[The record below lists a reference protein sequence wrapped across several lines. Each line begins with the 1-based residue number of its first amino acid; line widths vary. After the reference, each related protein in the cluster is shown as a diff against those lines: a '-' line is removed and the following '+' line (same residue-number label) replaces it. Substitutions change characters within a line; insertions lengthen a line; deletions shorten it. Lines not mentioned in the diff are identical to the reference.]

1 MKKMLLMLLLLVT
14 VSVGAFAQ
22 KGRFSVGAGAS
33 IATLECSLQ
42 PFIDV
47 KCQYGVSDV
56 FRLEL
61 MLTEQIASYGE
72 EWADDLKT
80 SVALGT
86 NIYPFKFARVNP
98 YFFVGVEYCHYTYYG
113 YDYDIGGYEGNDDAF
128 GGRFGLGVDIRL
140 SYNWNLYAGGRYST
154 AMSDLY
160 PNVGITYSF

>member
-22 KGRFSVGAGAS
+22 KGRFSAGAGAS

-72 EWADDLKT
+72 EWDDDLKT

-98 YFFVGVEYCHYTYYG
+98 YLFVGVEYCHYST
-113 YDYDIGGYEGNDDAF
+113 YEGSTYGDRPYDKY

-140 SYNWNLYAGGRYST
+140 SYNWNAYVGGRFST
-154 AMSDLY
+154 TMSNIY
-160 PNVGITYSF
+160 PNVGVTYSF